1 MRSFLFVPAD
11 SDRKLAKGT
20 GSGAD
25 ALILDLEDAVVPA
38 NKAAARTTAAE
49 FLANRPTDGR
59 QMLIVRMNAL
69 DTAFWEQDLAETVPA
84 RPDAILVP
92 KTISGDCIAKVC
104 QQLTRL
110 EKQHGLDAGSTKL
123 MNVATETA
131 ASLFNLG
138 TYGGVSNRFF
148 AMTWGAEDLS
158 ADLGARTNR
167 DEAGFY
173 THPYQLA
180 RTLCLLGAV
189 AANVM
194 PIDGICKNFRDDK
207 ELEEETRA
215 AIRDGFTGKLAI
227 HPAQIPIINTVFTPS
242 DADLAEAHAVIKVFA
257 DAGNPGV
264 IALDGK
270 MLDRPHLRQAEQLI
284 ARAQTANTQP
294 G

>member
-11 SDRKLAKGT
+11 SDRKLAKGL

-25 ALILDLEDAVVPA
+25 ALILDLEDAVALDNKPA
-38 NKAAARTTAAE
+38 ARAAAVE
-49 FLANRPTDGR
+49 FLNSRPTDSR

-69 DTAFWEQDLAETVPA
+69 DTEFWQQDLADIIPA
-84 RPDAILVP
+84 KPDAILVP
-92 KTISGDCIAKVC
+92 KTNSGACIATVC
-104 QQLTRL
+104 QHVTQL
-110 EKQHGLDAGSTKL
+110 EKQHALETGAIKL

-138 TYGGVSNRFF
+138 SYGGVSDRLF

-158 ADLGARTNR
+158 ADLGARSNR
-167 DEAGFY
+167 DEDGLY
-173 THPYQLA
+173 TAPYQLA
-180 RTLCLLGAV
+180 RTLCLAGAV
-189 AANVM
+189 AANAM
-194 PIDGICKNFRDDK
+194 PIDGICKDFRDDQA
-207 ELEEETRA
+207 LEKETRA

-227 HPAQIPIINTVFTPS
+227 HPAQVPIINTVFTPS
-242 DADLAEAHAVIKVFA
+242 DADLAEAHAVVKVFA

-284 ARAQTANTQP
+284 ARAQATNS
-294 G
+294 

>member
-11 SDRKLAKGT
+11 SDRKLAKGL

-25 ALILDLEDAVVPA
+25 ALILDLEDAVALDNKPAARAAAVEFLNARPA
-38 NKAAARTTAAE
+38 NSK
-49 FLANRPTDGR
+49 

-69 DTAFWEQDLAETVPA
+69 DTEFWQQDLAEIIPA
-84 RPDAILVP
+84 SPDAIPVP
-92 KTISGDCIAKVC
+92 KTISGACIVKVC
-104 QQLTRL
+104 QHVAGL
-110 EKQHGLDAGSTKL
+110 EKQHALEVGSIKL

-138 TYGGVSNRFF
+138 SYGSVSDRLF

-158 ADLGARTNR
+158 ADLGARSNR
-167 DEAGFY
+167 DEAGLY
-173 THPYQLA
+173 TAPYQLA
-180 RTLCLLGAV
+180 RTLCLAGAV
-189 AANVM
+189 AAKIM
-194 PIDGICKNFRDDK
+194 PIDGICKDFRDDK
-207 ELEEETRA
+207 ALEEEART

-227 HPAQIPIINTVFTPS
+227 HPAQVPIINTVFTPS
-242 DADLAEAHAVIKVFA
+242 DADLAEAYAVVKVFA

-284 ARAQTANTQP
+284 ARAQTTNS
-294 G
+294 

>member
-11 SDRKLAKGT
+11 SDRKLAKGL

-25 ALILDLEDAVVPA
+25 ALILDLEDAVALDNKPA
-38 NKAAARTTAAE
+38 ARAAAVE
-49 FLANRPTDGR
+49 FLNSRPTGSR

-69 DTAFWEQDLAETVPA
+69 DTEFWQQDLADIIPA
-84 RPDAILVP
+84 KPDAILVP
-92 KTISGDCIAKVC
+92 KTNSGACIATVC
-104 QQLTRL
+104 QHVTQL
-110 EKQHGLDAGSTKL
+110 EKQHALETGAIKL

-138 TYGGVSNRFF
+138 SYGGVSDRLF

-158 ADLGARTNR
+158 ADLGARSNR
-167 DEAGFY
+167 DEAGLY
-173 THPYQLA
+173 TAPYQLA
-180 RTLCLLGAV
+180 RTLCLAGAV

-194 PIDGICKNFRDDK
+194 PIDGICKDFRDDQA
-207 ELEEETRA
+207 LEKETRA

-227 HPAQIPIINTVFTPS
+227 HPAQVPIINAVFTPS
-242 DADLAEAHAVIKVFA
+242 DADLAEAYAVVKVFA

-284 ARAQTANTQP
+284 AQAQATNS
-294 G
+294 

>member
-11 SDRKLAKGT
+11 SDRKLAKGL

-25 ALILDLEDAVVPA
+25 ALILDLEDAVALDNKPA
-38 NKAAARTTAAE
+38 ARAAAVE
-49 FLANRPTDGR
+49 FLNSRPTDSR

-69 DTAFWEQDLAETVPA
+69 DTEFWQQDLADIIPA
-84 RPDAILVP
+84 KPDAILVP
-92 KTISGDCIAKVC
+92 KTNSGACIATVC
-104 QQLTRL
+104 QHVTQL
-110 EKQHGLDAGSTKL
+110 EKQHALETGAMKL

-138 TYGGVSNRFF
+138 SYGGVSDRLF

-158 ADLGARTNR
+158 ADLGARSNR
-167 DEAGFY
+167 DEDGLY
-173 THPYQLA
+173 TAPYQLA
-180 RTLCLLGAV
+180 RTLCLAGAV
-189 AANVM
+189 AANAM
-194 PIDGICKNFRDDK
+194 PIDGICKDFRDDQA
-207 ELEEETRA
+207 LEKETRA

-227 HPAQIPIINTVFTPS
+227 HPAQVPIINTVFTPS
-242 DADLAEAHAVIKVFA
+242 DADLAEAYAVVKVFA

-284 ARAQTANTQP
+284 ARAQATNS
-294 G
+294 